1 MYRRLGALAA
11 LLIILIASVAPKSDP
26 PQRTV
31 TSDTA
36 VMSDVTPNTNAFI
49 KPHVEVSVVVE
60 RPLED
65 PAVTVADLH
74 PHKAD
79 RDKASADKSPLTGS
93 DASVRRAILRVY
105 RI

>member
-1 MYRRLGALAA
+1 MYRRPGALVA

-31 TSDTA
+31 TTGAA

-49 KPHVEVSVVVE
+49 KPHVDVSVVVE

-65 PAVTVADLH
+65 RGVTVADLH
-74 PHKAD
+74 TPETGL
-79 RDKASADKSPLTGS
+79 DKLSAGKSPLPCN
-93 DASVRRAILRVY
+93 DAGVRRAILRVY
-105 RI
+105 LI